1 MLDLVSLIKSV
12 VQNELASQQ
21 PSAFGVVDSLHLPDA
36 AGLNQYACDVRLQGS
51 TAVYQK
57 VPISSSYLGQL
68 APLMVGDVVVLQ
80 FIGGDPDAP
89 VISGVMFSETVPA
102 PEMAAGERLIRLP
115 HSADAA
121 EQIEMR
127 QTAGTNG
134 SRIWRVTLPEGPELQ
149 MTDTS
154 IAAQLDDFALTL
166 DGDADTA
173 TLTSGGVTF
182 TLDGSGNATLSAD
195 GDITFEAGGN
205 LILKSS
211 ANTEIKASGTM
222 ALKASK
228 IDLN

>member
-12 VQNELASQQ
+12 VQSELSSQQ

-36 AGLNQYACDVRLQGS
+36 AGMTQYACDVRLQGS

-57 VPISSSYLGQL
+57 VPVSSSYLGQL
-68 APLMVGDVVVLQ
+68 APPLVGDVVVLQ

-89 VISGVMFSETVPA
+89 VISGLMFSETVPA
-102 PEMAAGERLIRLP
+102 PEMAEGERLIRLP
-115 HSADAA
+115 HSAAPAD
-121 EQIEMR
+121 QIEMR

-149 MTDTS
+149 MTDTA
-154 IAAQLDDFALTL
+154 ITAQLDDFALTL
-166 DGDADTA
+166 DADAGEA

-182 TLDGSGNATLSAD
+182 TLDGSGNATLTAD
-195 GDITFEAGGN
+195 GDITFEAGGT
-205 LILKSS
+205 LTLKSS
-211 ANTEIKASGTM
+211 ANTEIEAGGTM